1 MKRRGN
7 PARKLLTFWYCRFRV
22 REEHIA
28 DGSWQRILAF
38 GSHFDYFLIGTC
50 YLTAIG
56 AGAVSEYG

>member
-7 PARKLLTFWYCRFRV
+7 RAPKLLTFWYYRSPV
-22 REEHIA
+22 REEHMA
-28 DGSWQRILAF
+28 DGSSQRILAF

-50 YLTAIG
+50 CLTAIG